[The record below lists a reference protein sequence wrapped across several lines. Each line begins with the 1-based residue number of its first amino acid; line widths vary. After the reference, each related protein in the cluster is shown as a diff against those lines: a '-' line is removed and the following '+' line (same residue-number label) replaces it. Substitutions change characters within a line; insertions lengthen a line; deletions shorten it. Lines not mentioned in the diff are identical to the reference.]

1 MKTVLT
7 IEDMVRPSQPWS
19 LPPAAGVKD
28 RTALEGIIAEA
39 EQSFLDT
46 FGSGAL
52 DAVEEHPAAHPP
64 RRRRNTFQTMETRE
78 KERKEPL
85 PKEKEP
91 VPRDRISKRT
101 LQALRYWTAAAYLRY
116 GAVRTTPAGIS
127 ARATFTGSEPVF
139 DVARWARFYNEACT
153 LMYRPEKKIYNLFNY

>member
-7 IEDMVRPSQPWS
+7 VEDMVHPSQPWS
-19 LPPAAGVKD
+19 LPPTAGVKD
-28 RTALEGIIAEA
+28 FTALEGIIAEA

-52 DAVEEHPAAHPP
+52 D
-64 RRRRNTFQTMETRE
+64 RRRRNTFQTMDPTKKDEKALLPPERE
-78 KERKEPL
+78 PA
-85 PKEKEP
+85 
-91 VPRDRISKRT
+91 PRDQISKRT

-116 GAVRTTPAGIS
+116 GAIRTTPAGIS
-127 ARATFTGSEPVF
+127 ARATFTQSEPVF
-139 DVARWARFYNEACT
+139 DVARWARFYNEACM

>member
-7 IEDMVRPSQPWS
+7 VEDMVRPSHPWS
-19 LPPAAGVKD
+19 LPSAAGAKD
-28 RTALEGIIAEA
+28 RAALEGIIAEA

-46 FGSGAL
+46 FGSRAL
-52 DAVEEHPAAHPP
+52 DALENPASQGPP
-64 RRRRNTFQTMETRE
+64 RRRRNTFQTLEPRE
-78 KERKEPL
+78 KERKEP
-85 PKEKEP
+85 PAEKEP
-91 VPRDRISKRT
+91 APRDRLSKRT

-127 ARATFTGSEPVF
+127 ARATFTQSEPVF
-139 DVARWARFYNEACT
+139 DVARWARFYNEACM

>member
-7 IEDMVRPSQPWS
+7 VEDMVCPSHPWS

-28 RTALEGIIAEA
+28 CTALEGIIAEA

-52 DAVEEHPAAHPP
+52 PP
-64 RRRRNTFQTMETRE
+64 PRRNTFQTMENKE
-78 KERKEPL
+78 KERKEP
-85 PKEKEP
+85 PAEKEP
-91 VPRDRISKRT
+91 APRDRISKRT

-127 ARATFTGSEPVF
+127 ARATFTQSEPVF
-139 DVARWARFYNEACT
+139 DVARWARFYNEACM

>member
-1 MKTVLT
+1 MRTVLT
-7 IEDMVRPSQPWS
+7 VEDMVRPSQPWS
-19 LPPAAGVKD
+19 LPPTAGVKD
-28 RTALEGIIAEA
+28 RAALEGIISEA

-46 FGSGAL
+46 FGSTAL
-52 DAVEEHPAAHPP
+52 DALENPASPSPP
-64 RRRRNTFQTMETRE
+64 RRRRNTFQTLDPQK
-78 KERKEPL
+78 KERKEP
-85 PKEKEP
+85 PAKKEP

-127 ARATFTGSEPVF
+127 ARATFTQSEPVF
-139 DVARWARFYNEACT
+139 DVARWARFYNEACM

>member
-7 IEDMVRPSQPWS
+7 VEDMVCPSHPWS

-28 RTALEGIIAEA
+28 CTALEGIIAEA

-52 DAVEEHPAAHPP
+52 DAVEEPPAVHPP
-64 RRRRNTFQTMETRE
+64 RRRRNTFQTLEFRE
-78 KERKEPL
+78 KERKDP
-85 PKEKEP
+85 PVEKEP
-91 VPRDRISKRT
+91 APRDRISKRT

-127 ARATFTGSEPVF
+127 ARATFTQSEPVF
-139 DVARWARFYNEACT
+139 DVARWARFYNEACM

>member
-7 IEDMVRPSQPWS
+7 VEDMVRPSHPWS
-19 LPPAAGVKD
+19 LPPAAGAKD
-28 RTALEGIIAEA
+28 RTALEGILAEA

-52 DAVEEHPAAHPP
+52 DAVEEIPTAYPP
-64 RRRRNTFQTMETRE
+64 RRRRNTFQTLDPTKKDEKGPPPPQRE
-78 KERKEPL
+78 PA
-85 PKEKEP
+85 
-91 VPRDRISKRT
+91 PRDRISKRT
-101 LQALRYWTAAAYLRY
+101 LEALRYWTAAAYLRY

-127 ARATFTGSEPVF
+127 ARASFTQSEPVF

-153 LMYRPEKKIYNLFNY
+153 LMYRPDKKVYNLFNY

>member
-7 IEDMVRPSQPWS
+7 IGDMIRPSQPWS
-19 LPPAAGVKD
+19 LPPAAGAKD
-28 RTALEGIIAEA
+28 RTALEGILAEA

-52 DAVEEHPAAHPP
+52 DAVEEFSAMHPP
-64 RRRRNTFQTMETRE
+64 RRRRNTFQTLHLT
-78 KERKEPL
+78 EPA
-85 PKEKEP
+85 
-91 VPRDRISKRT
+91 PRDRISKRT

-127 ARATFTGSEPVF
+127 ARASFTQSEPVF
-139 DVARWARFYNEACT
+139 DVARWARFYNEACM

>member
-7 IEDMVRPSQPWS
+7 IEDMIRPSQPWS
-19 LPPAAGVKD
+19 LPPAAGAKD

-52 DAVEEHPAAHPP
+52 DAVEEPPAAHPP
-64 RRRRNTFQTMETRE
+64 RRRRNTFQTLDPT
-78 KERKEPL
+78 KKD
-85 PKEKEP
+85 
-91 VPRDRISKRT
+91 PRDRISKRT
-101 LQALRYWTAAAYLRY
+101 SQALRYWTAAAYLRY

-127 ARATFTGSEPVF
+127 ARASFTQSEPVF

-153 LMYRPEKKIYNLFNY
+153 LMYRPEKKVYNLFNY